1 MTVKKDKITP
11 SLEEI
16 EKGLLAIPKKA
27 HKFFK
32 KTTPIDTGYA
42 RKHTKL
48 IGSKGRHKIKG
59 GYKYASYLNVGWS
72 KQAPDGMTNPT
83 TDYINSLIKKI
94 MRK

>member
-27 HKFFK
+27 LKFFK

-42 RKHTKL
+42 RRRTRL
-48 IGSKGRHKIKG
+48 QGNTIKA
-59 GYKYASYLNVGWS
+59 GYKYASYLDKGHS
-72 KQAPDGMTNPT
+72 KQAPNGMSKPT
-83 TDYINSLIKKI
+83 LDYLNDLVRKI

>member
-42 RKHTKL
+42 RRRTRL
-48 IGSKGRHKIKG
+48 QGNTIKA
-59 GYKYASYLNVGWS
+59 GYKYASYLDKGHS
-72 KQAPDGMTNPT
+72 KQAPNGMSKPT
-83 TDYINSLIKKI
+83 LDYLNDLVRKI